1 MKTMINI
8 TIIISILFAF
18 LLIMIRET
26 MILNSKINQL
36 NGVELNKMEQ
46 VNQ

>member
-18 LLIMIRET
+18 FLIMIRET